1 MADDSPV
8 PAHVRAQ
15 WRRLARSLAVAFAI
29 LGLLFLSLFVYART
43 WPPLVVIAG
52 NSMQHGNASSSL
64 GAMDVGDVVLVQAVT
79 SPADLVTYV
88 QGRATG
94 YSTYGDYG
102 DVVVIRDLEDPE
114 GSRVV
119 HRALMLVTWN
129 VTACAACYDVPEL
142 NLLSDSEWDAWNA
155 TGNAT
160 GTPTDEPF
168 GLTRFVLRG
177 AGWTRDQV
185 IDFSMWRIQVRISG
199 AGLLTMGDNNVF
211 TYPATKFDLWIV
223 PLSEVVGKARGEI
236 PWFGLIGLTLSP
248 NEEGCC
254 ESWGSTD
261 SRRGASENSWRSLE
275 VSLLVL
281 LAAGSTGVFLPRYLR
296 RGLGPHA
303 GKQRKGGLMRGTG
316 AEDPRS
322 ATADRRGRN

>member
-1 MADDSPV
+1 MADDPPV

-15 WRRLARSLAVAFAI
+15 WRRLARSFAVAFLI
-29 LGLLFLSLFVYART
+29 LGVLFLSLFVYART
-43 WPPLVVIAG
+43 WPPLVVVAG
-52 NSMQHGNASSSL
+52 NSMQHGNASSSF
-64 GAMDVGDVVLVQAVT
+64 GTMDVGDVVLVQTVT

-102 DVVVIRDLEDPE
+102 DVVVIRDLDNSE

-129 VTACAACYDVPEL
+129 VTACPTCYDVPEL
-142 NLLSDSEWDAWNA
+142 RLLADSEWDGWNV

-160 GTPTDEPF
+160 GVPTNEPF
-168 GLTRFVLRG
+168 GLTRFVLRD
-177 AGWTRDQV
+177 AGWTHDQF

-211 TYPATKFDLWIV
+211 IYPATKFDLWIV
-223 PLSEVVGKARGEI
+223 PLSEVIGKARGEI

-248 NEEGCC
+248 NAEGCC
-254 ESWGSTD
+254 EAWGSTN
-261 SRRGASENSWRSLE
+261 SPRGASENSWRSLE
-275 VSLLVL
+275 VSLLVF
-281 LAAGSTGVFLPRYLR
+281 LAVGIAGTFLPGYLR
-296 RGLGPHA
+296 RGPGSRA
-303 GKQRKGGLMRGTG
+303 RRKRGRLANQGG

-322 ATADRRGRN
+322 AATKDHRRA